1 MCFTEKGCCQCIA
14 RLRKRAK
21 PWRQGCPVGEW
32 CRIRKLLRKQ
42 AKPTR
47 QGRPVGAAMC
57 RRGSQIPCASPQ
69 QSKVKMAPTRKC
81 RTWSW
86 DGRVQPELTSR
97 SNEDVHEKGCY
108 GQPSSARQ
116 NATRECARN
125 TRSARAQGVHGY
137 SYQPNDRCALRS
149 HEDVH
154 EKGCYGQPSSAHQ
167 NCHPR
172 VCKNMPPE
180 SVQEIRS

>member
-1 MCFTEKGCCQCIA
+1 MLEEPKRNNKTELTYAGPSPEIHDRIDSSDCRNCRGPGTRGFKQLSRADLEQRAVKSWMCFTEKGCCQCIA

-86 DGRVQPELTSR
+86 DVSFSQNSQADLEQKA
-97 SNEDVHEKGCY
+97 EKK
-108 GQPSSARQ
+108 ARG
-116 NATRECARN
+116 TW
-125 TRSARAQGVHGY
+125 SY
-137 SYQPNDRCALRS
+137 SYQT
-149 HEDVH
+149 
-154 EKGCYGQPSSAHQ
+154 K
-167 NCHPR
+167 
-172 VCKNMPPE
+172 
-180 SVQEIRS
+180 

>member
-1 MCFTEKGCCQCIA
+1 MKSWMCFTEKGCCQCIA

-86 DGRVQPELTSR
+86 DVSF
-97 SNEDVHEKGCY
+97 S
-108 GQPSSARQ
+108 Q
-116 NATRECARN
+116 NSQAAATRTCMRRGAMA
-125 TRSARAQGVHGY
+125 S
-137 SYQPNDRCALRS
+137 LRQ
-149 HEDVH
+149 HV
-154 EKGCYGQPSSAHQ
+154 K
-167 NCHPR
+167 
-172 VCKNMPPE
+172 MPPE
-180 SVQEIRS
+180 SVQKYAFSTRARGIWLLLPAK